1 MISELE
7 GNTYLYNMYNEG
19 TERRPVDNWHNF
31 IRNFYFAACVCIPLQ
46 THLGVFNQ
54 PKALFDSGSDHT
66 VIIKPKDICVQN
78 DWKTG
83 GEHSDVL
90 WRSLSSLKG
99 WGRESIRGN
108 SSCVLCLCF

>member
-1 MISELE
+1 
-7 GNTYLYNMYNEG
+7 MYTEG
-19 TERRPVDNWHNF
+19 TGRSLMDDGHKF
-31 IRNFYFAACVCIPLQ
+31 IRNFYLAACVCIPLQ

-54 PKALFDSGSDHT
+54 PQALVDSGSDPT
-66 VIIKPKDICVQN
+66 VITGPKDIRVQN

-99 WGRESIRGN
+99 WGRKSIRGT